1 MVTLNLDN
9 LTESALKESL
19 EVLENSTQDVVV
31 NLLISKIKQELKRRK
46 DNAIKS

>member
-9 LTESALKESL
+9 LTESSLKESL

-46 DNAIKS
+46 DNASKN